1 MKPNEIRFYEECT
14 NEPIYLTSIKSQI
27 IPHLGSDI
35 VVLDK
40 RYFVTDVLIVYED
53 YGTYVDVTL
62 EKVDE

>member
-1 MKPNEIRFYEECT
+1 MRPNEIRFYEE
-14 NEPIYLTSIKSQI
+14 NEHEPMYLTSIKSQI

-53 YGTYVDVTL
+53 FNTYVDVTL